1 MAYSPIFNFAC
12 HDVTQIGEQ
21 ELTVVAN
28 DKYSLNSAALIF
40 ETIAKK
46 GVKKLSGIKVAEFAV
61 LFAAAKRDSDVA
73 LANEFAI
80 LCENAG
86 LDYAETIKLVE
97 NDACTTCSAPT
108 ISEETN
114 RDESYL
120 LLESAENL
128 NTKLRLP
135 MLTRQVNEDM
145 IRHAIVLTQDALRNG
160 GRTLRRARVALLGA
174 VEPGTA
180 AAAFV
185 ELLEA
190 KGAKV
195 RRYDPYGSGVE
206 QPESGSSLKKTLN
219 ETVEGTD
226 CVVILSSQEQLK
238 RLNLKKLRALMKSPA
253 ALVDLAGVTEPAKVE
268 HEGFTYR
275 GLGRGAWKK

>member
-1 MAYSPIFNFAC
+1 LAYSPFFNFVC
-12 HDVTQIGEQ
+12 HSVTQIGDQ

-28 DKYSLNSAALIF
+28 DKFSLNSAALIF

-46 GVKKLSGIKVAEFAV
+46 GVKRLSDIKVAEFAV

-86 LDYAETIKLVE
+86 LDYVETLKLAE
-97 NDACTTCSAPT
+97 NSACETCSTPT
-108 ISEETN
+108 ISEEDN
-114 RDESYL
+114 RTESYL

-135 MLTRQVNEDM
+135 LLARQVNEDM
-145 IRHAIVLTQDALRNG
+145 IRHSVGLTQDALRNG
-160 GRTLRRARVALLGA
+160 GRTLRRAKIALLGA
-174 VEPGTA
+174 MEPGTA
-180 AAAFV
+180 AAAFA
-185 ELLEA
+185 ELLKA

-195 RRYDPYGSGVE
+195 SRYDAYGSGSE
-206 QPESGSSLKKTLN
+206 PSEEDSSLKKTLN
-219 ETVEGTD
+219 EAVEGTD
-226 CVVILSSQEQLK
+226 CIVILSALEQLK
-238 RLNLKKLRALMKSPA
+238 RLNLKKLRAVMKSPA
-253 ALVDLAGVTEPAKVE
+253 ALVDLAGVTEPTKVE

-275 GLGRGAWKK
+275 GLGWGAWKK